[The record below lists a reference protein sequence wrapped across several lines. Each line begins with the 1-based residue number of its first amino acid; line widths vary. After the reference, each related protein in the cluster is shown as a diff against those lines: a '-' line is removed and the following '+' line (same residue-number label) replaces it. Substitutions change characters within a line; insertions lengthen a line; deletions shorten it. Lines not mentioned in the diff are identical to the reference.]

1 MKALHYFLFFT
12 HSHAASIIILLLPK
26 ATFSP
31 SIQPPLTC
39 PPLTFTI
46 NTLQGIRYSSILSSD
61 HEHFVSWNQTHS
73 PSLNLNIGV
82 PQGSICRHLL
92 FLIFQ
97 QYILSISIIHNLI
110 NSSNILLIKLL
121 YIDSSN
127 ILSSILFA
135 DDTTVYVQHDSIDS
149 AIQILNTELGK
160 ESEF

>member
-1 MKALHYFLFFT
+1 M
-12 HSHAASIIILLLPK
+12 
-26 ATFSP
+26 
-31 SIQPPLTC
+31 
-39 PPLTFTI
+39 
-46 NTLQGIRYSSILSSD
+46 
-61 HEHFVSWNQTHS
+61 
-73 PSLNLNIGV
+73 
-82 PQGSICRHLL
+82 PQGSIRRHLL

-127 ILSSILFA
+127 ILSSVLFA

-160 ESEF
+160 EAEF